1 MDVRLFRVAPLVVLR
16 HGQWQIRVEH
26 GVEYVD
32 ERHFGDGGAKQLRP
46 LIEHRADQQAAGAA
60 AADCQLRC
68 SGEALG
74 DQVFGAGDKVAEGV
88 VLVLLLAGA
97 IPGFPQFAAATHVGN
112 GKRHA
117 AIQQTQARVGK
128 PRVEAFAI
136 GTIAVE
142 VQRHGFA
149 QVCALDH
156 QADGH
161 LRAVRRRG
169 PQALADV
176 GVGIERAEHRG
187 LLEDFLLAGR
197 QFKLADLR
205 RTVQRFVAQAN
216 PVAFELQAVLYV
228 QAIGCVWQ
236 LHAIRRQA
244 LRVNFND
251 RQAANPQAQGH
262 GPGVQADAVD
272 HHRVAVGDQVLPVGF
287 GGRGA
292 GIDGRVQ
299 GEIDAVTVAA
309 NEPGPLTVEYAVVDV
324 VLMLLDPWRDAG
336 KGVLRL
342 VGVKHPGF
350 AGGLAAHGQQQ
361 LLLGA

>member
-1 MDVRLFRVAPLVVLR
+1 M
-16 HGQWQIRVEH
+16 
-26 GVEYVD
+26 
-32 ERHFGDGGAKQLRP
+32 
-46 LIEHRADQQAAGAA
+46 
-60 AADCQLRC
+60 
-68 SGEALG
+68 G

-128 PRVEAFAI
+128 PRVEAFAV

-161 LRAVRRRG
+161 LRAVRRSG

-176 GVGIERAEHRG
+176 GVRIERTEHRG
-187 LLEDFLLAGR
+187 LLEHFLFAGR
-197 QFKLADLR
+197 QLKLADLR

-216 PVAFELQAVLYV
+216 PVAFELQAVLHV
-228 QAIGCVWQ
+228 QAVGRIRQ
-236 LHAIRRQA
+236 LHTIRRQA
-244 LRVNFND
+244 LWVNFND

-262 GPGVQADAVD
+262 GPGVKADAVD

-292 GIDGRVQ
+292 GIDGCVQ

-361 LLLGA
+361 LLLGAGTVAMHEEAPVRLMEHFFGRRTVQSIAIQLVRTMGVIQFAKE